1 MGRLIDDEAIFKA
14 IESHSYLVAQRNNS
28 VECGMTLN
36 GIKQVIDE
44 LPTAFDVD
52 KLISYLEAHRDA
64 WNDGH
69 FYDKRIAEEKVKTY
83 NFVIRSLRE
92 VEFK

>member
-44 LPTAFDVD
+44 QPTAFDVD
-52 KLISYLEAHRDA
+52 K
-64 WNDGH
+64 
-69 FYDKRIAEEKVKTY
+69 
-83 NFVIRSLRE
+83 VIKQMKN
-92 VEFK
+92 EFKKYYGENFDKAPYLVNAIEIVKRGGIE